1 MSVNRCQPQPV
12 SINQAGYIHGEGVV
26 MKGISELRSKLFD
39 GLLPSVIIFLVFVV
53 SLLLVSPIEY
63 MTGKPGVMV
72 YTLALVAVSVMCLE
86 RSVNSKAPESTRA
99 LNGIAGGTL
108 AWLVVELSNYIG
120 SFEIE
125 SVTGVLLF
133 ILVVLI
139 TTTIWRRGLPI
150 GIQYFGGSFVLLWG
164 GYLLI
169 ASEKI
174 IANWLPVGSP
184 VITIAGWAFITLAA
198 VSAALILFKS
208 RNRLERIWGA
218 LLIAFFMILAL
229 NTFNRPGL

>member
-1 MSVNRCQPQPV
+1 
-12 SINQAGYIHGEGVV
+12 

-39 GLLPSVIIFLVFVV
+39 GLLPSVVIFLVFVV
-53 SLLLVSPIEY
+53 SLLMVSPIEY

-86 RSVNSKAPESTRA
+86 RSVNSKASEPTRA
-99 LNGIAGGTL
+99 MNGIAGGTL

-164 GYLLI
+164 GYLVI

-174 IANWLPVGSP
+174 ILNWLPAGSP
-184 VITIAGWAFITLAA
+184 VIAIAGWVFISLAA
-198 VSAALILFKS
+198 VFAALILLKS
-208 RNRLERIWGA
+208 RSRLERIWGA